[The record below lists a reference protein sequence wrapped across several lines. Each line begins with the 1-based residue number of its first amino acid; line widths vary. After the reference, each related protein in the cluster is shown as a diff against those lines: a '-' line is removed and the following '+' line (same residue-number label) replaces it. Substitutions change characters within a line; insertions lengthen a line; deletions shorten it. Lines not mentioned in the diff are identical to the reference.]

1 MLIKDFYIVESFTF
15 SKEIANATILLNSE
29 HDVYKGHFPGQPVVP
44 GVIQIQI
51 LRELTEQA
59 LKSKLLISELTR
71 AKYLNMIVPGNST
84 LLVELAFK
92 TTEEGYRI
100 NGIIKN
106 NETVFS
112 KVKMKVQP
120 KL

>member
-1 MLIKDFYIVESFTF
+1 MLIKDFYTVESFTF
-15 SKEIANATILLNSE
+15 SEEVVNATILLNPG

-51 LRELTEQA
+51 LREMTEQA
-59 LKSKLLISELTR
+59 LKTELFISELTS
-71 AKYLNMIVPGNST
+71 AKYLNMIVPDNHP
-84 LLVELAFK
+84 LMAELTFK

-100 NGIIKN
+100 NGVLKN

-120 KL
+120 QL